1 MNLAEYAELDGL
13 GLAELVARGDV
24 EPKELAE
31 LALQGVEAVNPHLN
45 AVIETFPERAASLT
59 REGLPDGLFRGVPFL
74 IKDLGMTEEG
84 VRSEYCSRLAEGLVA
99 DHDTELMV
107 RFRNA
112 GFVNLGRTTTPEMG
126 YSTTTETV
134 LHGATRNPWNTGRIT
149 DGSSGG
155 ACAAVAAGVVPVA
168 HASDGGGSI
177 RGPAACCGVVGLK
190 PTRGRTPTG
199 PDNGESLSGLGIEFA
214 VTRTVRD
221 SAALLDEIAGPGVG
235 DPYVIPG
242 PDHPYLDVVDTR
254 PGKQRVAF
262 STTPWFGPDSE
273 TEIVAAVEATAALC
287 EEMGHEVVEASPS
300 FDGDAFLKATHDVWC
315 AHLAHGIDHLADVVG
330 RVPGPDNLERCTWA
344 CYEYGRSL
352 KACDL
357 LRGLDVFNAVSRR
370 VAPFFCEFD
379 LFVTP
384 NSSMLAPPIGTFDQ
398 NAPVLDA
405 WDWTANLFSFD
416 TFLPLYNTT
425 GQPAISLPLH
435 QSKDG
440 LPIGIHFAA
449 RFGGEA
455 TLLRFAAAL
464 EEALPWIDRQ
474 PTIHVAHHS
483 DPDAVCAFRRT

>member
-13 GLAELVARGDV
+13 GLAELVERGEV

-31 LALQGVEAVNPHLN
+31 LALQGVEEVNPALN

-59 REGLPDGLFRGVPFL
+59 REGLADGPFRGVPFL

-84 VRSEYCSRLAEGLVA
+84 VRSEWGSRLAEGLVA

-112 GFVNLGRTTTPEMG
+112 GLVNLGRTTAPEMG
-126 YSTTTETV
+126 YSATTESV
-134 LHGATRNPWNTGRIT
+134 VYGATRNPWNTGRIT

-168 HASDGGGSI
+168 HANDGGGSI

-199 PDNGESLSGLGIEFA
+199 PDQGEFLSGLAIEFA

-242 PDHPYLDVVDTR
+242 PDHPYRDAVDTR
-254 PGKQRVAF
+254 PGRQRIAF
-262 STTPWFGPDSE
+262 STTPWFGPDPE
-273 TEIVAAVEATAALC
+273 TEIIAAIEATAKLC
-287 EEMGHEVVEASPS
+287 EEMGHEVVETSPR
-300 FDGDAFLKATHDVWC
+300 FDGEAFLEATHDVWC
-315 AHLAHGIDHLADVVG
+315 AHLAHGIDNLAGVVG
-330 RVPGPDNLERCTWA
+330 RAPSPDNLERCTWA

-352 KACDL
+352 KADDL
-357 LRGLDVFNAVSRR
+357 LRGLDVFNTVNRG
-370 VAPFFCEFD
+370 VAPFFSEYD
-379 LFVTP
+379 VLITP
-384 NSSMLAPPIGTFDQ
+384 NSSMLAPAIGTFDQ
-398 NAPVLDA
+398 NAPGLDA
-405 WDWTANLFSFD
+405 WDWTKNLFSFD

-425 GQPAISLPLH
+425 GQPAITLPLH
-435 QSKDG
+435 QSEDG
-440 LPIGIHFAA
+440 LPIGVQFAA
-449 RFGGEA
+449 RFGDEA
-455 TLLRFAAAL
+455 TLFRLAAVL
-464 EEALPWIDRQ
+464 EEALPWIDRR
-474 PTIHVAHHS
+474 PPIHAASH
-483 DPDAVCAFRRT
+483 

>member
-45 AVIETFPERAASLT
+45 AVIETFPERAASLS

-134 LHGATRNPWNTGRIT
+134 FHGATRNPWNTGRIT

-242 PDHPYLDVVDTR
+242 PDHPYRDVVDTR

-262 STTPWFGPDSE
+262 STTPWFGPDPE

-435 QSKDG
+435 QSEDG
-440 LPIGIHFAA
+440 LPIGVHFAA

-464 EEALPWIDRQ
+464 EEALPWIDRR
-474 PTIHVAHHS
+474 PTIHVAHQPVPMPAS
-483 DPDAVCAFRRT
+483 